1 MTIAALPPRLAHL
14 RMRDLLLLEHLGE
27 VGSLSEAAARMH
39 VTQSAITQAL
49 HALEAAFGTRLV
61 VRGQRGQ
68 RGIRLTA
75 AGAAALLHLRVAR
88 QELVAAHSAAGE
100 PGTLDLRIGA
110 LPLALVQ
117 PLPAA
122 LARLRRRLPQVH
134 VHLAEDTVPQLWQR
148 MEAGE
153 FDAMVCRL
161 PALSERQR
169 LPDGVAHRVVGRES
183 LVLVCAREH
192 PLARRRKPGLAQLLE
207 YDWVLPPE
215 GSYTRLAVDQLFL
228 RAGLRGPRAAVT
240 SMSFHTNL
248 RLVAG
253 SGLLAVAPRAPA
265 VAMRDALGLALVP
278 IDWLHEDTALVLV
291 WREASLANPA
301 LGALLDCFA
310 RPGAGGALS
319 GR

>member
-1 MTIAALPPRLAHL
+1 MPPPALPARLAHL
-14 RMRDLLLLEHLGE
+14 RMRDFLLLEHLGE
-27 VGSLSEAAARMH
+27 VASLSEAAARLH
-39 VTQSAITQAL
+39 VTQSAVTQAL
-49 HALEAAFGTRLV
+49 HALEGAFGATLV

-75 AGAAALLHLRVAR
+75 AGEAALLHLRVAR
-88 QELVAAHSAAGE
+88 QELIAAQSAAGE
-100 PGTLDLRIGA
+100 PGTLDLRVGA

-122 LARLRRRLPQVH
+122 LARLRKRLPQVH
-134 VHLAEDTVPQLWQR
+134 VQLVEDTVPSLWRR

-153 FDAMVCRL
+153 LDAMVSRL

-169 LPDGVAHRVVGRES
+169 LPSGVAHRIVGRES
-183 LVLVCAREH
+183 LVLVCGRGH
-192 PLARRRKPGLAQLLE
+192 PLAGRRQVRLAQLLA

-215 GSYTRLAVDQLFL
+215 GSYTRLAIDQKFL

-253 SGLLAVAPRAPA
+253 SELLAVAPRAPA
-265 VAMRDALGLALVP
+265 VAMRAALGLTLFP
-278 IDWLHEDTALVLV
+278 MDWLHEDTALVLV

-301 LGALLDCFA
+301 LGALLECF
-310 RPGAGGALS
+310 P
-319 GR
+319 